1 MLADDTNLF
10 HSHKSI
16 KILFK
21 NANDELEK
29 ISEWFKANKLFQ
41 NEEKAKYTVFHNP
54 CDNDNLPLQ
63 LPHLRINNYEIK
75 RSLSIKFLGFLV
87 DENLTWVG
95 HITTTEN
102 KLSKILWKYCIVQ
115 HVYSKT

>member
-10 HSHKSI
+10 HCHKSI

-29 ISEWFKANKLFQ
+29 ISEWFKANKLFL
-41 NEEKAKYTVFHNP
+41 NEEKAKYTVFHKP